1 MNRVMLIPL
10 LREHPKAKPLAMA
23 LIAAAA
29 EQGASTEDLRI
40 ACELAQGAYREAMDN
55 SRFPVTQFES
65 DAKAALERIVKSVRR
80 GREMQ
85 MGITLA
91 VVSLVL
97 SVISIAL
104 LRL

>member
-1 MNRVMLIPL
+1 MNRVMLSPL

-65 DAKAALERIVKSVRR
+65 DAKAALERI
-80 GREMQ
+80 
-85 MGITLA
+85 
-91 VVSLVL
+91 
-97 SVISIAL
+97 
-104 LRL
+104 

>member
-40 ACELAQGAYREAMDN
+40 ACEQGAYREAMDN

-65 DAKAALERIVKSVRR
+65 DAKAALERI
-80 GREMQ
+80 
-85 MGITLA
+85 
-91 VVSLVL
+91 
-97 SVISIAL
+97 
-104 LRL
+104 